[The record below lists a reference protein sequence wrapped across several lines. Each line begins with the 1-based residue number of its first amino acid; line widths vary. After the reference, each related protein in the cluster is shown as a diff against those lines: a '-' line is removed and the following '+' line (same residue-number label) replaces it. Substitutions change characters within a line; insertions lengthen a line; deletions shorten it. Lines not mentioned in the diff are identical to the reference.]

1 MYAAVIASSKVHT
14 ADYTIKKII
23 INDKMVCI
31 KNLLI
36 SIDILLYKY
45 YMIFFTNNKKGHKM
59 ASKERFTPVFF
70 EVIKDYSFSLF
81 KRDLFAGITVGIVA
95 IPLALAFAIASGATP
110 SQGIFTAVIAGF
122 FISFLGGSRYQI
134 GGPTGAFVII
144 IYGII
149 AQHGYNGLIIATIMA
164 GIILIFLGIAKVGS
178 FIKFIPYP
186 VTTGFTAGIGVV
198 IFSSQIKDFLGLTY
212 ESTSPEFI
220 DKWINIFSNL
230 STINISSAAIG
241 VATVLIIIVIRKMS
255 TNIPS
260 HVVAIVISTA
270 VCYFLGLNTET
281 IGNRFGEIKAVFPS
295 FQVPEITLDKIRL
308 LFPSAIT
315 IALLAGIESLLSA
328 VVADGMTGSH
338 HKSNT
343 ELIGQGAANIL
354 SGFFGG
360 IPATGAI
367 ARTATN
373 VRAGGATPVSGMIH
387 AVFLCLFILFF
398 SFLIEII
405 PMAALAGVLLVVSVD
420 MMGIKNMANLL
431 SSPKSDV
438 VVLLT
443 TFILTIIIDLTAA
456 VQVGVVL
463 AALLFM
469 KRMSDVTSMGKIN
482 FDASEKTDK
491 DELDP
496 DATSNKDI
504 PEGVE
509 VYEING
515 PFFFGV
521 ADMLINTLEH
531 IGKTPKVFIL
541 RMRNVPA
548 IDATGE
554 HALENFYSTCK
565 KIGTQLVLSG
575 VNPVPYATLKKMH
588 FIDMIGQENVL
599 DHIDKA
605 LIRTR
610 EILREIEEKENKE
623 QQQ

>member
-1 MYAAVIASSKVHT
+1 
-14 ADYTIKKII
+14 
-23 INDKMVCI
+23 
-31 KNLLI
+31 
-36 SIDILLYKY
+36 
-45 YMIFFTNNKKGHKM
+45 M
-59 ASKERFTPVFF
+59 ASKERFIPVFF
-70 EVIKDYSFSLF
+70 EVIKNYSSASF
-81 KRDLFAGITVGIVA
+81 KKDLFAGITVGIVA

-149 AQHGYNGLIIATIMA
+149 AQHGYDGLLIATIMA
-164 GIILIFLGIAKVGS
+164 GIILIFLGIARVGS

-212 ESTSPEFI
+212 KEASPEFI
-220 DKWINIFSNL
+220 DKWISIFSNL

-241 VATVLIIIVIRKMS
+241 ICTVAIILVIRKMS

-270 VCYFLGLNTET
+270 LCFFLGLNAET
-281 IGNRFGEIKAVFPS
+281 IGDRFGTINAVFPS
-295 FQVPEITLDKIRL
+295 FTVPEVTIEKIRA
-308 LFPSAIT
+308 LFPAAIT

-343 ELIGQGAANIL
+343 ELVGQGVANIL
-354 SGFFGG
+354 SGFFGC

-373 VRAGGATPVSGMIH
+373 VRAGGVTPLSGMIH

-482 FDASEKTDK
+482 FDASEKTAHDIA
-491 DELDP
+491 DP

-554 HALENFYSTCK
+554 HALENFYNTCRK
-565 KIGTQLVLSG
+565 AGTQLVLSG
-575 VNPVPYATLKKMH
+575 VNPVPYETLKKMH
-588 FIDMIGQENVL
+588 FIEMIGEENVTN
-599 DHIDKA
+599 HIDKA

-610 EILREIEEKENKE
+610 EILKELESKENN
-623 QQQ
+623 Q

>member
-1 MYAAVIASSKVHT
+1 
-14 ADYTIKKII
+14 
-23 INDKMVCI
+23 
-31 KNLLI
+31 
-36 SIDILLYKY
+36 
-45 YMIFFTNNKKGHKM
+45 M

-70 EVIKDYSFSLF
+70 EVMKNYSLALF
-81 KRDLFAGITVGIVA
+81 KKDLFAGITVGIVA
-95 IPLALAFAIASGATP
+95 VPLALAFAIASGATP

-149 AQHGYNGLIIATIMA
+149 AQHGYDGLLIATIMA
-164 GIILIFLGIAKVGS
+164 GIILIFLGIARVGS

-212 ESTSPEFI
+212 KETSPEFI
-220 DKWINIFSNL
+220 DKWISIFSNL

-241 VATVLIIIVIRKMS
+241 IGTVIIILIIRKMS

-270 VCYFLGLNTET
+270 VCFFLGLNAET
-281 IGNRFGEIKAVFPS
+281 IGDRFGTINAVFPS
-295 FQVPEITLDKIRL
+295 FTVPEVTIDKIRA
-308 LFPSAIT
+308 LFPAAIT

-343 ELIGQGAANIL
+343 ELVGQGVANIL
-354 SGFFGG
+354 SGFFGC

-373 VRAGGATPVSGMIH
+373 VRAGSVTPLSGMIH

-443 TFILTIIIDLTAA
+443 TFILTIVIDLTAA

-482 FDASEKTDK
+482 FDASEKTAQDIA
-491 DELDP
+491 DP

-554 HALENFYSTCK
+554 HALENFYNTCK
-565 KIGTQLVLSG
+565 KAGTQLVLSG

-588 FIDMIGQENVL
+588 FIEMIGEENVTN
-599 DHIDKA
+599 HIDKA

-610 EILREIEEKENKE
+610 EILKEIEENN
-623 QQQ
+623 Q

>member
-1 MYAAVIASSKVHT
+1 
-14 ADYTIKKII
+14 
-23 INDKMVCI
+23 
-31 KNLLI
+31 
-36 SIDILLYKY
+36 
-45 YMIFFTNNKKGHKM
+45 M

-70 EVIKDYSFSLF
+70 EVMKNYSLALF
-81 KRDLFAGITVGIVA
+81 KKDLFAGITVGIVA
-95 IPLALAFAIASGATP
+95 VPLALAFAIASGATP

-149 AQHGYNGLIIATIMA
+149 AQHGYDGLLIATIMA
-164 GIILIFLGIAKVGS
+164 GIILIFLGIARVGS

-212 ESTSPEFI
+212 KETSPEFI
-220 DKWINIFSNL
+220 DKWISIFSNL

-241 VATVLIIIVIRKMS
+241 IGTVIIILIIRKMS

-270 VCYFLGLNTET
+270 VCFFLGLNAET
-281 IGNRFGEIKAVFPS
+281 IGDRFGTINAVFPS
-295 FQVPEITLDKIRL
+295 FTVPEVTIDKIRA
-308 LFPSAIT
+308 LFPAAIT

-343 ELIGQGAANIL
+343 ELVGQGVANIL
-354 SGFFGG
+354 SGFFGC

-373 VRAGGATPVSGMIH
+373 VRAGGVTPLSGMIH

-443 TFILTIIIDLTAA
+443 TFILTIVIDLTAA

-482 FDASEKTDK
+482 FDASEKTAQDIA
-491 DELDP
+491 DP

-554 HALENFYSTCK
+554 HALENFYNTCRK
-565 KIGTQLVLSG
+565 AGTQLVLSG

-588 FIDMIGQENVL
+588 FIEMIGEENVTN
-599 DHIDKA
+599 HIDKA

-610 EILREIEEKENKE
+610 EILKEIEENN
-623 QQQ
+623 Q

>member
-1 MYAAVIASSKVHT
+1 
-14 ADYTIKKII
+14 
-23 INDKMVCI
+23 
-31 KNLLI
+31 
-36 SIDILLYKY
+36 
-45 YMIFFTNNKKGHKM
+45 M
-59 ASKERFTPVFF
+59 ASKERFIPVFF
-70 EVIKDYSFSLF
+70 EVIKNYSSASF
-81 KRDLFAGITVGIVA
+81 KKDLFAGITVGIVA

-149 AQHGYNGLIIATIMA
+149 AQHGYDGLLIATIMA
-164 GIILIFLGIAKVGS
+164 GIILIFLGIARVGS

-212 ESTSPEFI
+212 KEASPEFI
-220 DKWINIFSNL
+220 DKWISIFSNL

-241 VATVLIIIVIRKMS
+241 ICTVAIILVIRKMS

-270 VCYFLGLNTET
+270 LCFFLGLNAET
-281 IGNRFGEIKAVFPS
+281 IGDRFGTINAVFPS
-295 FQVPEITLDKIRL
+295 FTVPEVTIEKIRA
-308 LFPSAIT
+308 LFPAAIT

-343 ELIGQGAANIL
+343 ELVGQGVANIL
-354 SGFFGG
+354 SGFFGC

-373 VRAGGATPVSGMIH
+373 VRAGGVTPLSGMIH

-482 FDASEKTDK
+482 FDASEKTAHDIA
-491 DELDP
+491 DP

-554 HALENFYSTCK
+554 HALENFYNTCK
-565 KIGTQLVLSG
+565 KAGTQLVLSG

-588 FIDMIGQENVL
+588 FIEMIGEENVTN
-599 DHIDKA
+599 HIDKA

-610 EILREIEEKENKE
+610 EILKELETKENN
-623 QQQ
+623 Q

>member
-1 MYAAVIASSKVHT
+1 
-14 ADYTIKKII
+14 
-23 INDKMVCI
+23 
-31 KNLLI
+31 
-36 SIDILLYKY
+36 
-45 YMIFFTNNKKGHKM
+45 M
-59 ASKERFTPVFF
+59 ASKERFIPVFF
-70 EVIKDYSFSLF
+70 EVIKNYSSASF
-81 KRDLFAGITVGIVA
+81 KKDLFAGITVGIVA

-149 AQHGYNGLIIATIMA
+149 AQHGYDGLLIATIMA
-164 GIILIFLGIAKVGS
+164 GIILIFLGIARVGS

-212 ESTSPEFI
+212 KEASPEFI
-220 DKWINIFSNL
+220 DKWISIFSNL

-241 VATVLIIIVIRKMS
+241 ICTVAIILVIRKMS

-270 VCYFLGLNTET
+270 LCFFLGLNAET
-281 IGNRFGEIKAVFPS
+281 IGDRFGTINAVFPS
-295 FQVPEITLDKIRL
+295 FTVPEVTIEKIRA
-308 LFPSAIT
+308 LFPAAIT

-343 ELIGQGAANIL
+343 ELVGQGVANIL
-354 SGFFGG
+354 SGFFGC

-373 VRAGGATPVSGMIH
+373 VRAGGVTPLSGMIH

-482 FDASEKTDK
+482 FDASEKTAHDIA
-491 DELDP
+491 DP

-554 HALENFYSTCK
+554 HALENFYNTCK
-565 KIGTQLVLSG
+565 KAGTQLVLSG
-575 VNPVPYATLKKMH
+575 VNPVPYETLKKMH
-588 FIDMIGQENVL
+588 FIEMIGEENVTN
-599 DHIDKA
+599 HIDKA

-610 EILREIEEKENKE
+610 EILKEIEIKENN
-623 QQQ
+623 Q

>member
-1 MYAAVIASSKVHT
+1 
-14 ADYTIKKII
+14 
-23 INDKMVCI
+23 
-31 KNLLI
+31 
-36 SIDILLYKY
+36 
-45 YMIFFTNNKKGHKM
+45 M
-59 ASKERFTPVFF
+59 ASKERFIPVFF
-70 EVIKDYSFSLF
+70 EVIKNYSSASF
-81 KRDLFAGITVGIVA
+81 KKDLFAGITVGIVA

-149 AQHGYNGLIIATIMA
+149 AQHGYDGLLIATIMA
-164 GIILIFLGIAKVGS
+164 GIILIFLGIARVGS

-212 ESTSPEFI
+212 KEASPEFI
-220 DKWINIFSNL
+220 DKWISIFANL

-241 VATVLIIIVIRKMS
+241 ICTVAIILVIRKMS

-270 VCYFLGLNTET
+270 LCFFLGLNAET
-281 IGNRFGEIKAVFPS
+281 IGDRFGTINAVFPS
-295 FQVPEITLDKIRL
+295 FTVPEVTIEKIRA
-308 LFPSAIT
+308 LFPAAIT

-343 ELIGQGAANIL
+343 ELVGQGVANIL
-354 SGFFGG
+354 SGFFGC

-373 VRAGGATPVSGMIH
+373 VRAGGVTPLSGMIH

-482 FDASEKTDK
+482 FDASEKTAHDIA
-491 DELDP
+491 DP

-554 HALENFYSTCK
+554 HALENFYNTCK
-565 KIGTQLVLSG
+565 KAGTQLVLSG
-575 VNPVPYATLKKMH
+575 VNPVPYETLKKMH
-588 FIDMIGQENVL
+588 FIEMIGEENVTN
-599 DHIDKA
+599 HIDKA

-610 EILREIEEKENKE
+610 EILKELEIKENN
-623 QQQ
+623 Q

>member
-1 MYAAVIASSKVHT
+1 
-14 ADYTIKKII
+14 
-23 INDKMVCI
+23 
-31 KNLLI
+31 
-36 SIDILLYKY
+36 
-45 YMIFFTNNKKGHKM
+45 M
-59 ASKERFTPVFF
+59 ASKERFIPVFF
-70 EVIKDYSFSLF
+70 EVIKNYSSASF
-81 KRDLFAGITVGIVA
+81 KKDLFAGITVGIVA

-149 AQHGYNGLIIATIMA
+149 AQHGYDGLLIATIMA
-164 GIILIFLGIAKVGS
+164 GIILIFLGIARVGS

-212 ESTSPEFI
+212 KEASPEFI
-220 DKWINIFSNL
+220 DKWISIFSNL

-241 VATVLIIIVIRKMS
+241 ICTVAIILVIRKMS

-270 VCYFLGLNTET
+270 LCFFLGLNAET
-281 IGNRFGEIKAVFPS
+281 IGDRFGTINAVFPS
-295 FQVPEITLDKIRL
+295 FTVPEVTIEKIRA
-308 LFPSAIT
+308 LFPAAIT

-343 ELIGQGAANIL
+343 ELVGQGVANIL
-354 SGFFGG
+354 SGFFGC

-373 VRAGGATPVSGMIH
+373 VRAGGVTPLSGMIH

-482 FDASEKTDK
+482 FDASEKTAHDIA
-491 DELDP
+491 DP

-554 HALENFYSTCK
+554 HALENFYNTCK
-565 KIGTQLVLSG
+565 KAGTQLVLSG
-575 VNPVPYATLKKMH
+575 VNPVPYETLKKMH
-588 FIDMIGQENVL
+588 FIEMIGEENVTN
-599 DHIDKA
+599 HIDKA

-610 EILREIEEKENKE
+610 EILKELESKENN
-623 QQQ
+623 Q

>member
-1 MYAAVIASSKVHT
+1 
-14 ADYTIKKII
+14 
-23 INDKMVCI
+23 
-31 KNLLI
+31 
-36 SIDILLYKY
+36 
-45 YMIFFTNNKKGHKM
+45 M

-70 EVIKDYSFSLF
+70 EVMKNYSLALF
-81 KRDLFAGITVGIVA
+81 RKDLFAGITVGIVA
-95 IPLALAFAIASGATP
+95 VPLALAFAIASGATP

-149 AQHGYNGLIIATIMA
+149 AQHGYDGLLIATIMA
-164 GIILIFLGIAKVGS
+164 GIILIFLGIARVGS

-212 ESTSPEFI
+212 KETSPEFI
-220 DKWINIFSNL
+220 DKWISIFSNL

-241 VATVLIIIVIRKMS
+241 IGTVIIILIIRKMS

-270 VCYFLGLNTET
+270 VCFFLGLNAET
-281 IGNRFGEIKAVFPS
+281 IGDRFGTINAVFPS
-295 FQVPEITLDKIRL
+295 FTVPEVTIDKIRA
-308 LFPSAIT
+308 LFPAAIT

-343 ELIGQGAANIL
+343 ELVGQGVANIL
-354 SGFFGG
+354 SGFFGC

-373 VRAGGATPVSGMIH
+373 VRAGGVTPLSGMIH

-443 TFILTIIIDLTAA
+443 TFILTIVIDLTAA

-482 FDASEKTDK
+482 FDASEKTAQDIA
-491 DELDP
+491 DP

-554 HALENFYSTCK
+554 HALENFYNTCK
-565 KIGTQLVLSG
+565 KAGTQLVLSG

-588 FIDMIGQENVL
+588 FIEMIGEENVTN
-599 DHIDKA
+599 HIDKA

-610 EILREIEEKENKE
+610 EILKEIEENN
-623 QQQ
+623 Q

>member
-1 MYAAVIASSKVHT
+1 
-14 ADYTIKKII
+14 
-23 INDKMVCI
+23 
-31 KNLLI
+31 
-36 SIDILLYKY
+36 
-45 YMIFFTNNKKGHKM
+45 M
-59 ASKERFTPVFF
+59 ASKERFIPVFF
-70 EVIKDYSFSLF
+70 EVIKNYSSASF
-81 KRDLFAGITVGIVA
+81 KKDLFAGITVGIVA

-149 AQHGYNGLIIATIMA
+149 AQHGYDGLLIATIMA
-164 GIILIFLGIAKVGS
+164 GIILIFLGIARVGS

-212 ESTSPEFI
+212 KETSPEFI
-220 DKWINIFSNL
+220 DKWISIFSNL

-241 VATVLIIIVIRKMS
+241 ICTVAIILVIRKMS

-260 HVVAIVISTA
+260 HVAAIVISTA
-270 VCYFLGLNTET
+270 LCFFLGLNAET
-281 IGNRFGEIKAVFPS
+281 IGDRFGTINAVFPS
-295 FQVPEITLDKIRL
+295 FTVPEVTIEKIRA
-308 LFPSAIT
+308 LFPAAIT

-343 ELIGQGAANIL
+343 ELVGQGVANIL
-354 SGFFGG
+354 SGFFGC

-373 VRAGGATPVSGMIH
+373 VRAGGVTPLSGMIH

-482 FDASEKTDK
+482 FDASEKTAHDIA
-491 DELDP
+491 DP

-554 HALENFYSTCK
+554 HALENFYNTCK
-565 KIGTQLVLSG
+565 KAGTQLVLSG
-575 VNPVPYATLKKMH
+575 VNPVPYETLKKMH
-588 FIDMIGQENVL
+588 FIEMIGEENVTN
-599 DHIDKA
+599 HIDKA

-610 EILREIEEKENKE
+610 EILKEIEEKENN
-623 QQQ
+623 Q

>member
-1 MYAAVIASSKVHT
+1 MT
-14 ADYTIKKII
+14 
-23 INDKMVCI
+23 
-31 KNLLI
+31 
-36 SIDILLYKY
+36 
-45 YMIFFTNNKKGHKM
+45 
-59 ASKERFTPVFF
+59 SKERFTPVFF
-70 EVIKDYSFSLF
+70 EVMKNYSLVLF
-81 KRDLFAGITVGIVA
+81 KKDLFAGITVGIVA
-95 IPLALAFAIASGATP
+95 VPLALAFAIASGATP

-144 IYGII
+144 IYSII
-149 AQHGYNGLIIATIMA
+149 AQHGYDGLLIATIMA
-164 GIILIFLGIAKVGS
+164 GIILIFLGIARVGS

-212 ESTSPEFI
+212 KETTPEFI
-220 DKWINIFSNL
+220 DKWISIFSNL

-241 VATVLIIIVIRKMS
+241 ISTVVIILIIRKMS

-270 VCYFLGLNTET
+270 VCFLLGLNAET
-281 IGNRFGEIKAVFPS
+281 IGDRFGTINAVFPA
-295 FQVPEITLDKIRL
+295 FTVPEVTIEKIRA
-308 LFPSAIT
+308 LFPAAIT

-343 ELIGQGAANIL
+343 ELVGQGVANIL
-354 SGFFGG
+354 SGFFGC

-373 VRAGGATPVSGMIH
+373 VRAGGITPLAGIIH

-420 MMGIKNMANLL
+420 MMGIKNMANLF

-438 VVLLT
+438 IVLLT
-443 TFILTIIIDLTAA
+443 TFILTIVIDLTAA

-469 KRMSDVTSMGKIN
+469 KRMSDVTSMSKMN
-482 FDASEKTDK
+482 FDASEETAQDIA
-491 DELDP
+491 DP

-554 HALENFYSTCK
+554 HALENFYNTCK
-565 KIGTQLVLSG
+565 KAGTQLVLSG
-575 VNPVPYATLKKMH
+575 VNPVPYETLKKMH
-588 FIDMIGQENVL
+588 FIEMIGEKNVTN
-599 DHIDKA
+599 HIDKA

-610 EILREIEEKENKE
+610 EILKELEEKENN
-623 QQQ
+623 Q

>member
-1 MYAAVIASSKVHT
+1 
-14 ADYTIKKII
+14 
-23 INDKMVCI
+23 
-31 KNLLI
+31 
-36 SIDILLYKY
+36 
-45 YMIFFTNNKKGHKM
+45 M

-70 EVIKDYSFSLF
+70 EVMKNYSLALF
-81 KRDLFAGITVGIVA
+81 KKDLFAGITVGIVA
-95 IPLALAFAIASGATP
+95 VPLALAFAIASGATP

-149 AQHGYNGLIIATIMA
+149 AQHGYDGLLIATIMA
-164 GIILIFLGIAKVGS
+164 GIILIFLGIARVGS

-212 ESTSPEFI
+212 KETSPEFI
-220 DKWINIFSNL
+220 DKWISIFSNL

-241 VATVLIIIVIRKMS
+241 IGTVIIILIIRKMS

-270 VCYFLGLNTET
+270 VCFFLGLNAET
-281 IGNRFGEIKAVFPS
+281 IGDRFGTINAVFPS
-295 FQVPEITLDKIRL
+295 FTVPEVTIDKIRA
-308 LFPSAIT
+308 LFPAAIT

-343 ELIGQGAANIL
+343 ELVGQGVANIL
-354 SGFFGG
+354 SGFFGC

-373 VRAGGATPVSGMIH
+373 VRAGGVTPLSGIIH

-443 TFILTIIIDLTAA
+443 TFILTIVIDLTAA

-482 FDASEKTDK
+482 FDASEKTAQDIA
-491 DELDP
+491 DP

-554 HALENFYSTCK
+554 HALENFYNTCK
-565 KIGTQLVLSG
+565 KAGTQLVLSG

-588 FIDMIGQENVL
+588 FIEMIGEENVTN
-599 DHIDKA
+599 HIDKA
-605 LIRTR
+605 LERTR
-610 EILREIEEKENKE
+610 EILENKK
-623 QQQ
+623 

>member
-1 MYAAVIASSKVHT
+1 
-14 ADYTIKKII
+14 
-23 INDKMVCI
+23 
-31 KNLLI
+31 
-36 SIDILLYKY
+36 
-45 YMIFFTNNKKGHKM
+45 M
-59 ASKERFTPVFF
+59 ASKERFIPVFF
-70 EVIKDYSFSLF
+70 EVIKNYSSASF
-81 KRDLFAGITVGIVA
+81 KKDLFAGITVGIVA

-149 AQHGYNGLIIATIMA
+149 AQHGYDGLLIATIMA
-164 GIILIFLGIAKVGS
+164 GIILIFLGIARVGS

-212 ESTSPEFI
+212 KETSPEFI
-220 DKWINIFSNL
+220 DKWISIFSNL

-241 VATVLIIIVIRKMS
+241 ICTVAIILVIRKMS

-270 VCYFLGLNTET
+270 LCFFLGLNAET
-281 IGNRFGEIKAVFPS
+281 IGDRFGTINAVFPT
-295 FQVPEITLDKIRL
+295 FTVPEVTIEKIRA
-308 LFPSAIT
+308 LFPAAIT

-343 ELIGQGAANIL
+343 ELVGQGVANIL
-354 SGFFGG
+354 SGFFGC

-373 VRAGGATPVSGMIH
+373 VRAGGVTPLSGMIH

-482 FDASEKTDK
+482 FDASEKTAHDIA
-491 DELDP
+491 DP

-554 HALENFYSTCK
+554 HALENFYNTCK
-565 KIGTQLVLSG
+565 KAGTQLVLSG
-575 VNPVPYATLKKMH
+575 VNPVPYETLKKMH
-588 FIDMIGQENVL
+588 FIEMIGEENVTN
-599 DHIDKA
+599 HIDKA

-610 EILREIEEKENKE
+610 EILKKLESKENN
-623 QQQ
+623 Q

>member
-1 MYAAVIASSKVHT
+1 
-14 ADYTIKKII
+14 
-23 INDKMVCI
+23 
-31 KNLLI
+31 
-36 SIDILLYKY
+36 
-45 YMIFFTNNKKGHKM
+45 M
-59 ASKERFTPVFF
+59 ASKERFVPVFF
-70 EVIKDYSFSLF
+70 EVIRNYSLALF
-81 KRDLFAGITVGIVA
+81 KKDLFAGITVGIVA
-95 IPLALAFAIASGATP
+95 VPLALAFAIASGATP

-149 AQHGYNGLIIATIMA
+149 AQHGYDGLIIATIMA
-164 GIILIFLGIAKVGS
+164 GIILICLGIARVGS

-212 ESTSPEFI
+212 KETSPEFI
-220 DKWINIFSNL
+220 DKWISIFSNL

-241 VATVLIIIVIRKMS
+241 AGTVITILIIRKMS

-270 VCYFLGLNTET
+270 ACFLLGLNAET
-281 IGNRFGEIKAVFPS
+281 IGDRFGTINAVFPS
-295 FQVPEITLDKIRL
+295 FTVPEVTIEKIRA
-308 LFPSAIT
+308 LFPAAIT

-354 SGFFGG
+354 SGFFGC

-373 VRAGGATPVSGMIH
+373 VRAGGVTPLSGITH

-443 TFILTIIIDLTAA
+443 TFILTIVIDLTAA

-482 FDASEKTDK
+482 FDVSEKTAK
-491 DELDP
+491 NIADP
-496 DATSNKDI
+496 DATSNKEI

-554 HALENFYSTCK
+554 HALENFYNTCK
-565 KIGTQLVLSG
+565 KAGTQLVLSG
-575 VNPVPYATLKKMH
+575 VNPAPYATLKKMH
-588 FIDMIGQENVL
+588 FIEMIGEENITN
-599 DHIDKA
+599 HIDKA

-610 EILREIEEKENKE
+610 EILKELE
-623 QQQ
+623 

>member
-1 MYAAVIASSKVHT
+1 
-14 ADYTIKKII
+14 
-23 INDKMVCI
+23 
-31 KNLLI
+31 
-36 SIDILLYKY
+36 
-45 YMIFFTNNKKGHKM
+45 M

-70 EVIKDYSFSLF
+70 EVMKNYSLALF
-81 KRDLFAGITVGIVA
+81 KKDLFAGITVGIVA
-95 IPLALAFAIASGATP
+95 VPLALAFAIASGATP

-149 AQHGYNGLIIATIMA
+149 AQHGYDGLLIATIMA
-164 GIILIFLGIAKVGS
+164 GIILIFLGIARVGS

-212 ESTSPEFI
+212 KETSPEFI
-220 DKWINIFSNL
+220 DKWISIFSNL

-241 VATVLIIIVIRKMS
+241 IGTVIIILIIRKMS

-270 VCYFLGLNTET
+270 VCFFLGLNAET
-281 IGNRFGEIKAVFPS
+281 IGDRFGTINAVFPS
-295 FQVPEITLDKIRL
+295 FTVPEVTIDKIRA
-308 LFPSAIT
+308 LFPAAIT

-343 ELIGQGAANIL
+343 ELVGQGVANIL
-354 SGFFGG
+354 SGFFGC

-373 VRAGGATPVSGMIH
+373 VRAGGVTPLSGMIH

-443 TFILTIIIDLTAA
+443 TFILTIVIDLTAA

-482 FDASEKTDK
+482 FDASEKTAQDIA
-491 DELDP
+491 DP

-554 HALENFYSTCK
+554 HALENFYNTCK
-565 KIGTQLVLSG
+565 KAGTQLVLSG

-588 FIDMIGQENVL
+588 FIEMIGEENVTN
-599 DHIDKA
+599 HIDKA

-610 EILREIEEKENKE
+610 EILKEIEESN
-623 QQQ
+623 Q

>member
-1 MYAAVIASSKVHT
+1 
-14 ADYTIKKII
+14 
-23 INDKMVCI
+23 
-31 KNLLI
+31 
-36 SIDILLYKY
+36 
-45 YMIFFTNNKKGHKM
+45 M
-59 ASKERFTPVFF
+59 ASKERFIPVFF
-70 EVIKDYSFSLF
+70 EVIKNYSSASF
-81 KRDLFAGITVGIVA
+81 KKDLFAGITVGIVA

-149 AQHGYNGLIIATIMA
+149 AQHGYDGLLIATIMA
-164 GIILIFLGIAKVGS
+164 GIILIFLGIARVGS

-212 ESTSPEFI
+212 KETSPEFI
-220 DKWINIFSNL
+220 DKWISIFSNL

-241 VATVLIIIVIRKMS
+241 ICTVAIILVIRKMS

-270 VCYFLGLNTET
+270 LCFFLGLNAET
-281 IGNRFGEIKAVFPS
+281 IGDRFGTINAVFPS
-295 FQVPEITLDKIRL
+295 FTVPEVTIEKIRA
-308 LFPSAIT
+308 LFPAAIT

-343 ELIGQGAANIL
+343 ELVGQGVANIL
-354 SGFFGG
+354 SGFFGC

-373 VRAGGATPVSGMIH
+373 VRAGGVTPLSGMIH

-482 FDASEKTDK
+482 FDASEKTAHDIA
-491 DELDP
+491 DP

-554 HALENFYSTCK
+554 HALENFYNTCRK
-565 KIGTQLVLSG
+565 AGTQLVLSG
-575 VNPVPYATLKKMH
+575 VNPVPYETLKKMH
-588 FIDMIGQENVL
+588 FIEMIGEENVTN
-599 DHIDKA
+599 HIDKA

-610 EILREIEEKENKE
+610 EILKELEIKENN
-623 QQQ
+623 Q

>member
-1 MYAAVIASSKVHT
+1 
-14 ADYTIKKII
+14 
-23 INDKMVCI
+23 
-31 KNLLI
+31 
-36 SIDILLYKY
+36 
-45 YMIFFTNNKKGHKM
+45 M
-59 ASKERFTPVFF
+59 ASKERFIPVFF
-70 EVIKDYSFSLF
+70 EVIKNYSSASF
-81 KRDLFAGITVGIVA
+81 KKDLFAGITVGIVA

-149 AQHGYNGLIIATIMA
+149 AQHGYDGLLIATIMA
-164 GIILIFLGIAKVGS
+164 GIILIFLGIARVGS

-212 ESTSPEFI
+212 KETSPEFI
-220 DKWINIFSNL
+220 DKWISIFSNL

-241 VATVLIIIVIRKMS
+241 ICTVAIILVIRKMS

-270 VCYFLGLNTET
+270 LCFFLGLNAET
-281 IGNRFGEIKAVFPS
+281 IGDRFGTINAVFPS
-295 FQVPEITLDKIRL
+295 FTVPEVTIEKIRA
-308 LFPSAIT
+308 LFPAAIT

-343 ELIGQGAANIL
+343 ELVGQGVANIL
-354 SGFFGG
+354 SGFFGC

-373 VRAGGATPVSGMIH
+373 VRAGGVTPLSGMIH

-482 FDASEKTDK
+482 FDASEKTAHDIA
-491 DELDP
+491 DP

-554 HALENFYSTCK
+554 HALENFYNTCK
-565 KIGTQLVLSG
+565 KAGTQLVLSG
-575 VNPVPYATLKKMH
+575 VNPVPYETLKKMH
-588 FIDMIGQENVL
+588 FIEMIGEKNVTN
-599 DHIDKA
+599 HIDKA

-610 EILREIEEKENKE
+610 EILKEIEEKENN
-623 QQQ
+623 Q

>member
-1 MYAAVIASSKVHT
+1 
-14 ADYTIKKII
+14 
-23 INDKMVCI
+23 
-31 KNLLI
+31 
-36 SIDILLYKY
+36 
-45 YMIFFTNNKKGHKM
+45 M

-70 EVIKDYSFSLF
+70 EVMKNYSLALF
-81 KRDLFAGITVGIVA
+81 KKDLFAGITVGIVA
-95 IPLALAFAIASGATP
+95 VPLALAFAIASGATP

-149 AQHGYNGLIIATIMA
+149 DQHGYDGLLIATIMA
-164 GIILIFLGIAKVGS
+164 GIILIFLGIARVGS

-212 ESTSPEFI
+212 KETSPEFI
-220 DKWINIFSNL
+220 DKWISIFSNL

-241 VATVLIIIVIRKMS
+241 IGTVIIILIIRKMS

-270 VCYFLGLNTET
+270 VCFFLGLNAET
-281 IGNRFGEIKAVFPS
+281 IGDRFGTINAVFPS
-295 FQVPEITLDKIRL
+295 FTVPEVTIDKIRA
-308 LFPSAIT
+308 LFPAAIT

-343 ELIGQGAANIL
+343 ELVGQGVANIL
-354 SGFFGG
+354 SGFFGC

-373 VRAGGATPVSGMIH
+373 VRAGGITPLSGMIH

-443 TFILTIIIDLTAA
+443 TFILTIVIDLTAA

-482 FDASEKTDK
+482 FDASEKTAQDIA
-491 DELDP
+491 DP

-554 HALENFYSTCK
+554 HALENFYNTCK
-565 KIGTQLVLSG
+565 KAGTQLVLSG

-588 FIDMIGQENVL
+588 FIEMIGEENVTN
-599 DHIDKA
+599 HIDKA

-610 EILREIEEKENKE
+610 EILKEIEENN
-623 QQQ
+623 Q

>member
-1 MYAAVIASSKVHT
+1 MALNENLKPVIFEA
-14 ADYTIKKII
+14 
-23 INDKMVCI
+23 
-31 KNLLI
+31 L
-36 SIDILLYKY
+36 
-45 YMIFFTNNKKGHKM
+45 KG
-59 ASKERFTPVFF
+59 
-70 EVIKDYSFSLF
+70 YSLKLF
-81 KRDLFAGITVGIVA
+81 KKDLFAGITVGIVA

-122 FISFLGGSRYQI
+122 LISFLGGSRYQI

-144 IYGII
+144 VYGII
-149 AQHGYNGLIIATIMA
+149 AEYGYDGLLIATIMA
-164 GIILIFLGIAKVGS
+164 GIILIFLGLIKAGS

-198 IFSSQIKDFLGLTY
+198 IFSSQVKDFLGLTY
-212 ESTSPEFI
+212 KESSVEFI
-220 DKWINIFSNL
+220 DKWISIFSN
-230 STINISSAAIG
+230 ISAVNYQAAVIG
-241 VATVLIIIVIRKMS
+241 VLTIAIILVLRKIS

-260 HVVAIVISTA
+260 HVAAIITA
-270 VCYFLGLNTET
+270 TAAAYFLNMNVET
-281 IGNRFGEIKAVFPS
+281 IGGRFGHIEAVFPAFS
-295 FQVPEITLDKIRL
+295 MPEITMEKIRL
-308 LFPSAIT
+308 LFPAAVT

-343 ELIGQGAANIL
+343 ELIGQGVANIF
-354 SGFFGG
+354 SGFFGC

-373 VRAGGATPVSGMIH
+373 VRAGGVSPVSGMIH

-420 MMGIKNMANLL
+420 MMGLKNMKSLFSA
-431 SSPKSDV
+431 PKSDIL
-438 VVLLT
+438 VLLA
-443 TFILTIIIDLTAA
+443 TFILTIIVDLTAA

-482 FDASEKTDK
+482 FDASEETMDNKY
-491 DELDP
+491 DP
-496 DATSNKDI
+496 DATSNKVI

-565 KIGTQLVLSG
+565 KLGIALVLSG
-575 VNPVPYATLKKMH
+575 VNKLPYETLKKMH
-588 FIDMIGQENVL
+588 FIDMIGRENVL

-605 LIRTR
+605 LIRTN
-610 EILREIEEKENKE
+610 EILEEINKKDEK
-623 QQQ
+623 

>member
-1 MYAAVIASSKVHT
+1 
-14 ADYTIKKII
+14 
-23 INDKMVCI
+23 
-31 KNLLI
+31 
-36 SIDILLYKY
+36 
-45 YMIFFTNNKKGHKM
+45 M
-59 ASKERFTPVFF
+59 ASKERFIPVFF
-70 EVIKDYSFSLF
+70 EVIKNYSSASF
-81 KRDLFAGITVGIVA
+81 KKDLFAGITVGIVA

-149 AQHGYNGLIIATIMA
+149 AQHGYDGLLIATIMA
-164 GIILIFLGIAKVGS
+164 GIILIFLGIARVGS

-212 ESTSPEFI
+212 KETSPEFI
-220 DKWINIFSNL
+220 DKWISIFSNL

-241 VATVLIIIVIRKMS
+241 ICTVAIILVIRKMS

-270 VCYFLGLNTET
+270 LCFFLGLNAET
-281 IGNRFGEIKAVFPS
+281 IGDRFGTINAVFPS
-295 FQVPEITLDKIRL
+295 FTVPEVTIEKIRA
-308 LFPSAIT
+308 LFPTAIT

-343 ELIGQGAANIL
+343 ELVGQGVANIL
-354 SGFFGG
+354 SGFFGC

-373 VRAGGATPVSGMIH
+373 VRAGGVTPLSGMIH

-482 FDASEKTDK
+482 FDASEKTAHDIA
-491 DELDP
+491 DP

-554 HALENFYSTCK
+554 HALENFYNTCK
-565 KIGTQLVLSG
+565 KAGTQLVLSG
-575 VNPVPYATLKKMH
+575 VNPVPYETLKKMH
-588 FIDMIGQENVL
+588 FIEMIGEENVTN
-599 DHIDKA
+599 HIDKA

-610 EILREIEEKENKE
+610 EILKELESKENN
-623 QQQ
+623 Q

>member
-1 MYAAVIASSKVHT
+1 
-14 ADYTIKKII
+14 
-23 INDKMVCI
+23 
-31 KNLLI
+31 
-36 SIDILLYKY
+36 
-45 YMIFFTNNKKGHKM
+45 M

-70 EVIKDYSFSLF
+70 EVMKNYSLALF
-81 KRDLFAGITVGIVA
+81 KKDLFAGITVGIVA

-149 AQHGYNGLIIATIMA
+149 SQHGYDGLLIATIMA
-164 GIILIFLGIAKVGS
+164 GIILIFLGIARVGS

-212 ESTSPEFI
+212 KETSPEFI
-220 DKWINIFSNL
+220 DKWISIFSNL

-241 VATVLIIIVIRKMS
+241 IATVVIILVIRRMS

-270 VCYFLGLNTET
+270 VCFFLGLNAET
-281 IGNRFGEIKAVFPS
+281 IGDRFGTINAVFPS
-295 FQVPEITLDKIRL
+295 FTVPEVTIEKIRA
-308 LFPSAIT
+308 LFPAAIT

-343 ELIGQGAANIL
+343 ELVGQGVANIL
-354 SGFFGG
+354 SGFFGC

-373 VRAGGATPVSGMIH
+373 VRAGGVTPLSGMIH

-482 FDASEKTDK
+482 FDASEKTAHDIA
-491 DELDP
+491 DP

-554 HALENFYSTCK
+554 HALENFYNTCK
-565 KIGTQLVLSG
+565 KAGTQLVLSG

-588 FIDMIGQENVL
+588 FIEMIGEENVTN
-599 DHIDKA
+599 HIDKA

-610 EILREIEEKENKE
+610 EILKEIEEKENN
-623 QQQ
+623 Q

>member
-1 MYAAVIASSKVHT
+1 
-14 ADYTIKKII
+14 
-23 INDKMVCI
+23 
-31 KNLLI
+31 
-36 SIDILLYKY
+36 
-45 YMIFFTNNKKGHKM
+45 M
-59 ASKERFTPVFF
+59 ASKERFVPVFF
-70 EVIKDYSFSLF
+70 EVIRNYSLALF
-81 KRDLFAGITVGIVA
+81 KKDLFAGITVGIVA
-95 IPLALAFAIASGATP
+95 VPLALAFAIASGATP

-149 AQHGYNGLIIATIMA
+149 AQHGYDGLIIATIMA
-164 GIILIFLGIAKVGS
+164 GIILICLGIARVGS

-212 ESTSPEFI
+212 KETSPEFI
-220 DKWINIFSNL
+220 DKWISIFSNL

-241 VATVLIIIVIRKMS
+241 AGTVIIILIIRKMS

-270 VCYFLGLNTET
+270 ACFLLGLNAET
-281 IGNRFGEIKAVFPS
+281 IGDRFGTINAVFPS
-295 FQVPEITLDKIRL
+295 FTVPEVTIEKIRA
-308 LFPSAIT
+308 LFPAAIT

-354 SGFFGG
+354 SGFFGC

-373 VRAGGATPVSGMIH
+373 VRAGGVTPLSGITH

-420 MMGIKNMANLL
+420 MMGIKNMTNLL

-443 TFILTIIIDLTAA
+443 TFILTIVIDLTAA

-482 FDASEKTDK
+482 FDVSEKTAK
-491 DELDP
+491 NIADP
-496 DATSNKDI
+496 DATSNKEI

-554 HALENFYSTCK
+554 HALENFYNTCK
-565 KIGTQLVLSG
+565 KAGTQLVLSG
-575 VNPVPYATLKKMH
+575 VNPAPYATLKKMH
-588 FIDMIGQENVL
+588 FIEMIGEENITN
-599 DHIDKA
+599 HIDKA

-610 EILREIEEKENKE
+610 EILKELE
-623 QQQ
+623 

>member
-1 MYAAVIASSKVHT
+1 
-14 ADYTIKKII
+14 
-23 INDKMVCI
+23 
-31 KNLLI
+31 
-36 SIDILLYKY
+36 
-45 YMIFFTNNKKGHKM
+45 M
-59 ASKERFTPVFF
+59 ASKERFIPVFF
-70 EVIKDYSFSLF
+70 EVIKNYSSASF
-81 KRDLFAGITVGIVA
+81 KKDLFAGITVGIVA

-149 AQHGYNGLIIATIMA
+149 AQHGYDGLLIATIMA
-164 GIILIFLGIAKVGS
+164 GIILIFLGIARVGS

-212 ESTSPEFI
+212 KEASPEFI
-220 DKWINIFSNL
+220 DKWISIFSNL

-241 VATVLIIIVIRKMS
+241 ICTVAIILVIRKMS

-270 VCYFLGLNTET
+270 LCFFLGLNAET
-281 IGNRFGEIKAVFPS
+281 IGDRFGTINAVFPS
-295 FQVPEITLDKIRL
+295 FTVPEVTIEKIRA
-308 LFPSAIT
+308 LFPAAIT

-343 ELIGQGAANIL
+343 ELVGQGVANIL
-354 SGFFGG
+354 SGFFGC

-373 VRAGGATPVSGMIH
+373 VRAGGVTPLSGMIH

-438 VVLLT
+438 IVLLT

-482 FDASEKTDK
+482 FDASEKTAHDIA
-491 DELDP
+491 DP
-496 DATSNKDI
+496 DATSNKNI

-554 HALENFYSTCK
+554 HALENFYNTCK
-565 KIGTQLVLSG
+565 KAGTQLVLSG
-575 VNPVPYATLKKMH
+575 VNPVPYETLKKMH
-588 FIDMIGQENVL
+588 FIEMIGEENVTN
-599 DHIDKA
+599 HIDKA

-610 EILREIEEKENKE
+610 EILKEIEEKENN
-623 QQQ
+623 Q

>member
-1 MYAAVIASSKVHT
+1 
-14 ADYTIKKII
+14 
-23 INDKMVCI
+23 
-31 KNLLI
+31 
-36 SIDILLYKY
+36 
-45 YMIFFTNNKKGHKM
+45 M

-70 EVIKDYSFSLF
+70 EVMKNYSLALF
-81 KRDLFAGITVGIVA
+81 KKDLFAGITVGIVA
-95 IPLALAFAIASGATP
+95 VPLALAFAIASGATP

-149 AQHGYNGLIIATIMA
+149 AQHGYDGLLIATIMA
-164 GIILIFLGIAKVGS
+164 GIILIFLGIARVGS

-212 ESTSPEFI
+212 KETSPEFI
-220 DKWINIFSNL
+220 DKWISIFSNL

-241 VATVLIIIVIRKMS
+241 IGTVIIILIIRKMS

-270 VCYFLGLNTET
+270 VCFFLGFNAET
-281 IGNRFGEIKAVFPS
+281 IGDRFGTINAVFPS
-295 FQVPEITLDKIRL
+295 FTVPEVTIDKIRA
-308 LFPSAIT
+308 LFPAAIT

-343 ELIGQGAANIL
+343 ELVGQGVANIL
-354 SGFFGG
+354 SGFFGC

-373 VRAGGATPVSGMIH
+373 VRAGGVTPLSGMIH

-443 TFILTIIIDLTAA
+443 TFILTIVIDLTAA

-482 FDASEKTDK
+482 FDASEKTAQDIA
-491 DELDP
+491 DP

-554 HALENFYSTCK
+554 HALENFYNTCK
-565 KIGTQLVLSG
+565 KAGTQLVLSG

-588 FIDMIGQENVL
+588 FIEMIGEENVTN
-599 DHIDKA
+599 HIDKA

-610 EILREIEEKENKE
+610 EILKEIEENN
-623 QQQ
+623 Q

>member
-1 MYAAVIASSKVHT
+1 
-14 ADYTIKKII
+14 
-23 INDKMVCI
+23 
-31 KNLLI
+31 
-36 SIDILLYKY
+36 
-45 YMIFFTNNKKGHKM
+45 M
-59 ASKERFTPVFF
+59 ASKERFIPVFF
-70 EVIKDYSFSLF
+70 EVIKNYSSTSF
-81 KRDLFAGITVGIVA
+81 KKDLFAGITVGIVA

-149 AQHGYNGLIIATIMA
+149 AQHGYDGLLIATIMA
-164 GIILIFLGIAKVGS
+164 GIILIFLGIARVGS

-212 ESTSPEFI
+212 KETSPEFI
-220 DKWINIFSNL
+220 DKWISIFSNL

-241 VATVLIIIVIRKMS
+241 ICTVAIILVIRKMS

-270 VCYFLGLNTET
+270 LCFFLGLNAET
-281 IGNRFGEIKAVFPS
+281 IGDRFGTINAVFPS
-295 FQVPEITLDKIRL
+295 FTVPEVTIEKIRA
-308 LFPSAIT
+308 LFPAAIT

-343 ELIGQGAANIL
+343 ELVGQGVANIL
-354 SGFFGG
+354 SGFFGC

-373 VRAGGATPVSGMIH
+373 VRAGGVTPLSGMIH

-482 FDASEKTDK
+482 FDASEKTAHDIA
-491 DELDP
+491 DP

-554 HALENFYSTCK
+554 HALENFYNTCRK
-565 KIGTQLVLSG
+565 AGTQLVLSG
-575 VNPVPYATLKKMH
+575 VNPVPYETLKKMH
-588 FIDMIGQENVL
+588 FIEMIGEENVTN
-599 DHIDKA
+599 HIDKA

-610 EILREIEEKENKE
+610 EILKELESKENN
-623 QQQ
+623 Q

>member
-1 MYAAVIASSKVHT
+1 
-14 ADYTIKKII
+14 
-23 INDKMVCI
+23 
-31 KNLLI
+31 
-36 SIDILLYKY
+36 
-45 YMIFFTNNKKGHKM
+45 M
-59 ASKERFTPVFF
+59 ASKERFIPVFF
-70 EVIKDYSFSLF
+70 EVIKNYSSASF
-81 KRDLFAGITVGIVA
+81 KKDLFAGITVGIVA

-149 AQHGYNGLIIATIMA
+149 AQHGYDGLLIATIMA
-164 GIILIFLGIAKVGS
+164 GIILIFLGIARVGS

-212 ESTSPEFI
+212 KETSPEFI
-220 DKWINIFSNL
+220 DKWISIFSNL

-241 VATVLIIIVIRKMS
+241 ICTVAIILVIRKMS

-270 VCYFLGLNTET
+270 LCFFLGLNAET
-281 IGNRFGEIKAVFPS
+281 IGDRFGTINAVFPS
-295 FQVPEITLDKIRL
+295 FTVPEVTIEKIRA
-308 LFPSAIT
+308 LFPAAIT

-343 ELIGQGAANIL
+343 ELVGQGVANIL
-354 SGFFGG
+354 SGFFGC

-373 VRAGGATPVSGMIH
+373 VRAGGVTPLSCMIH

-482 FDASEKTDK
+482 FDASEKTAHDIA
-491 DELDP
+491 DP

-554 HALENFYSTCK
+554 HALENFYNTCK
-565 KIGTQLVLSG
+565 KAGTQLVLSG
-575 VNPVPYATLKKMH
+575 VNPVPYETLKKMH
-588 FIDMIGQENVL
+588 FIEMIGEENVTN
-599 DHIDKA
+599 HIDKA

-610 EILREIEEKENKE
+610 EILKELETKENN
-623 QQQ
+623 Q

>member
-1 MYAAVIASSKVHT
+1 
-14 ADYTIKKII
+14 
-23 INDKMVCI
+23 
-31 KNLLI
+31 
-36 SIDILLYKY
+36 
-45 YMIFFTNNKKGHKM
+45 M

-70 EVIKDYSFSLF
+70 EVMKNYSLALF
-81 KRDLFAGITVGIVA
+81 KKDLFAGITVGIVA

-149 AQHGYNGLIIATIMA
+149 AQHGYDGLLIATIMA
-164 GIILIFLGIAKVGS
+164 GIILIFLGIARVGS

-212 ESTSPEFI
+212 KETSPEFI
-220 DKWINIFSNL
+220 DKWISIFSNL

-241 VATVLIIIVIRKMS
+241 IGTVIIILIIRKMS

-270 VCYFLGLNTET
+270 VCFFLGLNAET
-281 IGNRFGEIKAVFPS
+281 IGDRFGTINAVFPS
-295 FQVPEITLDKIRL
+295 FTVPEVTIDKIRA
-308 LFPSAIT
+308 LFPAAIT

-343 ELIGQGAANIL
+343 ELVGQGVANIL
-354 SGFFGG
+354 SGFFGC

-373 VRAGGATPVSGMIH
+373 VRAGGVTPLSGMIH

-443 TFILTIIIDLTAA
+443 TFILTIVIDLTAA

-482 FDASEKTDK
+482 FDASEKTAQDIA
-491 DELDP
+491 DP

-554 HALENFYSTCK
+554 HALENFYNTCK
-565 KIGTQLVLSG
+565 KAGTQLVLSG

-588 FIDMIGQENVL
+588 FIEMIGEENVTN
-599 DHIDKA
+599 HIDKA

-610 EILREIEEKENKE
+610 EILKEIEENN
-623 QQQ
+623 Q

>member
-1 MYAAVIASSKVHT
+1 
-14 ADYTIKKII
+14 
-23 INDKMVCI
+23 
-31 KNLLI
+31 
-36 SIDILLYKY
+36 
-45 YMIFFTNNKKGHKM
+45 M
-59 ASKERFTPVFF
+59 ASKERFIPVFF
-70 EVIKDYSFSLF
+70 EVIKNYSSASF
-81 KRDLFAGITVGIVA
+81 KKDLFAGITVGIVA

-149 AQHGYNGLIIATIMA
+149 AQHGYDGLLIATIMA
-164 GIILIFLGIAKVGS
+164 GIILIFLGIARVGS

-212 ESTSPEFI
+212 KEASPEFI
-220 DKWINIFSNL
+220 DKWISIFSNL

-241 VATVLIIIVIRKMS
+241 ICTVTIILVIRKMS

-270 VCYFLGLNTET
+270 LCFFLGLNAET
-281 IGNRFGEIKAVFPS
+281 IGDRFGTINAVFPS
-295 FQVPEITLDKIRL
+295 FTVPEVTIEKIRA
-308 LFPSAIT
+308 LFPAAIT

-343 ELIGQGAANIL
+343 ELVGQGVANIL
-354 SGFFGG
+354 SGFFGC

-373 VRAGGATPVSGMIH
+373 VRAGGVTPLSGMIH

-482 FDASEKTDK
+482 FDASEKTAHDIA
-491 DELDP
+491 DP

-554 HALENFYSTCK
+554 HALENFYNTCK
-565 KIGTQLVLSG
+565 KAGTQLVLSG
-575 VNPVPYATLKKMH
+575 VNPVPYETLKKMH
-588 FIDMIGQENVL
+588 FIEMIGEENVTN
-599 DHIDKA
+599 HIDKA

-610 EILREIEEKENKE
+610 EILKELESKENN
-623 QQQ
+623 Q

>member
-1 MYAAVIASSKVHT
+1 
-14 ADYTIKKII
+14 
-23 INDKMVCI
+23 
-31 KNLLI
+31 
-36 SIDILLYKY
+36 
-45 YMIFFTNNKKGHKM
+45 M
-59 ASKERFTPVFF
+59 ASKERFIPVFF
-70 EVIKDYSFSLF
+70 EVIKNYSSASF
-81 KRDLFAGITVGIVA
+81 KKDLFAGITVGIVA

-149 AQHGYNGLIIATIMA
+149 AQHGYDGLLIATIMA
-164 GIILIFLGIAKVGS
+164 GIILIFLGIARVGS

-212 ESTSPEFI
+212 KETSPEFI
-220 DKWINIFSNL
+220 DKWISIFSNL

-241 VATVLIIIVIRKMS
+241 ICTVAIILVIRKMS
-255 TNIPS
+255 TNMPS

-270 VCYFLGLNTET
+270 LCFFLGLNAET
-281 IGNRFGEIKAVFPS
+281 IGDRFGTINAVFPS
-295 FQVPEITLDKIRL
+295 FTVPEVTIEKIRA
-308 LFPSAIT
+308 LFPAAIT

-343 ELIGQGAANIL
+343 ELVGQGVANIL
-354 SGFFGG
+354 SGFFGC

-373 VRAGGATPVSGMIH
+373 VRAGGVTPLSGMIH

-405 PMAALAGVLLVVSVD
+405 PIAALAGVLLVVSVD

-482 FDASEKTDK
+482 FDASEKTAHDIA
-491 DELDP
+491 DP

-554 HALENFYSTCK
+554 HALENFYNTCK
-565 KIGTQLVLSG
+565 KAGTQLVLSG
-575 VNPVPYATLKKMH
+575 VNPVPYETLKKMH
-588 FIDMIGQENVL
+588 FIEMIGEENVTN
-599 DHIDKA
+599 HIDKA

-610 EILREIEEKENKE
+610 EILKELEIKENN
-623 QQQ
+623 Q

>member
-1 MYAAVIASSKVHT
+1 
-14 ADYTIKKII
+14 
-23 INDKMVCI
+23 
-31 KNLLI
+31 
-36 SIDILLYKY
+36 
-45 YMIFFTNNKKGHKM
+45 M
-59 ASKERFTPVFF
+59 ASKERFIPVFF
-70 EVIKDYSFSLF
+70 EVIKNYSSTSF
-81 KRDLFAGITVGIVA
+81 KKDLFAGITVGIVA

-149 AQHGYNGLIIATIMA
+149 AQHGYDGLLIATIMA
-164 GIILIFLGIAKVGS
+164 GIILIFLGIARVGS

-212 ESTSPEFI
+212 KETSPEFI
-220 DKWINIFSNL
+220 DKWISIFSNL

-241 VATVLIIIVIRKMS
+241 ICTVAIILVIRKMS

-270 VCYFLGLNTET
+270 LCFFLGLNAET
-281 IGNRFGEIKAVFPS
+281 IGDRFGTINAVFPS
-295 FQVPEITLDKIRL
+295 FTVPEVTIEKIRA
-308 LFPSAIT
+308 LFPTAIT

-343 ELIGQGAANIL
+343 ELVGQGVANIL
-354 SGFFGG
+354 SGFFGC

-373 VRAGGATPVSGMIH
+373 VRAGGVTPLSGMIH

-482 FDASEKTDK
+482 FDASEKTAHDIA
-491 DELDP
+491 DP

-554 HALENFYSTCK
+554 HALENFYNTCK
-565 KIGTQLVLSG
+565 KAGTQLVLSG
-575 VNPVPYATLKKMH
+575 VNPVPYETLKKMH
-588 FIDMIGQENVL
+588 FIEMIGEENVTN
-599 DHIDKA
+599 HIDKA

-610 EILREIEEKENKE
+610 EILKELESKENN
-623 QQQ
+623 Q

>member
-1 MYAAVIASSKVHT
+1 
-14 ADYTIKKII
+14 
-23 INDKMVCI
+23 
-31 KNLLI
+31 
-36 SIDILLYKY
+36 
-45 YMIFFTNNKKGHKM
+45 M
-59 ASKERFTPVFF
+59 ASKERFIPVFF
-70 EVIKDYSFSLF
+70 EVIKNYSSASF
-81 KRDLFAGITVGIVA
+81 KKDLFAGITVGIVA

-149 AQHGYNGLIIATIMA
+149 AQHGYDGLLIATIMA
-164 GIILIFLGIAKVGS
+164 GIILIFLGIARVGS

-212 ESTSPEFI
+212 KETSPEFI
-220 DKWINIFSNL
+220 DKWISIFSNL

-241 VATVLIIIVIRKMS
+241 ICTVAIILVIRKMS

-270 VCYFLGLNTET
+270 LCFFLGLNAET
-281 IGNRFGEIKAVFPS
+281 IGDRFGTINAVFTS
-295 FQVPEITLDKIRL
+295 FTVPEVTIEKIRA
-308 LFPSAIT
+308 LFPAAIT

-343 ELIGQGAANIL
+343 ELVGQGVANIL
-354 SGFFGG
+354 SGFFGC

-373 VRAGGATPVSGMIH
+373 VRAGGVTPLSGMIH

-482 FDASEKTDK
+482 FDASEKTAHDIA
-491 DELDP
+491 DP

-554 HALENFYSTCK
+554 HALENFYNTCRK
-565 KIGTQLVLSG
+565 AGTQLVLSG
-575 VNPVPYATLKKMH
+575 VNPVPYETLKKMH
-588 FIDMIGQENVL
+588 FIEMIGEENVTN
-599 DHIDKA
+599 HIDKA

-610 EILREIEEKENKE
+610 EILKELEIKENN
-623 QQQ
+623 Q

>member
-1 MYAAVIASSKVHT
+1 
-14 ADYTIKKII
+14 
-23 INDKMVCI
+23 
-31 KNLLI
+31 
-36 SIDILLYKY
+36 
-45 YMIFFTNNKKGHKM
+45 M
-59 ASKERFTPVFF
+59 ASKERYIPVFF
-70 EVIKDYSFSLF
+70 EVIKNYSSASF
-81 KRDLFAGITVGIVA
+81 KKDLFAGITVGIVA

-149 AQHGYNGLIIATIMA
+149 AQHGYDGLLIATIMA
-164 GIILIFLGIAKVGS
+164 GIILIFLGIARVGS

-212 ESTSPEFI
+212 KETSPEFI
-220 DKWINIFSNL
+220 DKWISIFSNL

-241 VATVLIIIVIRKMS
+241 ICTVAIILVIRKMS

-270 VCYFLGLNTET
+270 LCFFLGLNAET
-281 IGNRFGEIKAVFPS
+281 IGDRFGTINAVFPS
-295 FQVPEITLDKIRL
+295 FTVPEVTIEKIRA
-308 LFPSAIT
+308 LFPAAIT

-343 ELIGQGAANIL
+343 ELVGQGVANIL
-354 SGFFGG
+354 SGFFGC

-373 VRAGGATPVSGMIH
+373 VRAGGVTPLSGMIH

-420 MMGIKNMANLL
+420 MMGVKNMANLL

-482 FDASEKTDK
+482 FDASEKTAHDIA
-491 DELDP
+491 DP

-554 HALENFYSTCK
+554 HALENFYNTCRK
-565 KIGTQLVLSG
+565 AGTQLVLSG
-575 VNPVPYATLKKMH
+575 VNPVPYETLKKMH
-588 FIDMIGQENVL
+588 FIEMIGEENVTN
-599 DHIDKA
+599 HIDKA

-610 EILREIEEKENKE
+610 EILKELETKENN
-623 QQQ
+623 Q

>member
-1 MYAAVIASSKVHT
+1 
-14 ADYTIKKII
+14 
-23 INDKMVCI
+23 
-31 KNLLI
+31 
-36 SIDILLYKY
+36 
-45 YMIFFTNNKKGHKM
+45 M
-59 ASKERFTPVFF
+59 ASKERFVPVFF
-70 EVIKDYSFSLF
+70 EVIRNYSLALF
-81 KRDLFAGITVGIVA
+81 KKDLFAGITVGIVA
-95 IPLALAFAIASGATP
+95 VPLALAFAIASGATP

-149 AQHGYNGLIIATIMA
+149 AQHGYDGLIIATIMA
-164 GIILIFLGIAKVGS
+164 GIILICLGIARVGS

-212 ESTSPEFI
+212 KETSPEFI
-220 DKWINIFSNL
+220 DKWISIFSNL

-241 VATVLIIIVIRKMS
+241 AGTVITILIIRKMS

-270 VCYFLGLNTET
+270 ACFLLGLNAET
-281 IGNRFGEIKAVFPS
+281 IGDRFGTINAVFPS
-295 FQVPEITLDKIRL
+295 FTVPEVTIEKIRV
-308 LFPSAIT
+308 LFPAAIT

-354 SGFFGG
+354 SGFFGC

-373 VRAGGATPVSGMIH
+373 VRAGGVTPLSGIIH

-443 TFILTIIIDLTAA
+443 TFILTIVIDLTAA

-482 FDASEKTDK
+482 FDVSEKTANNIA
-491 DELDP
+491 DP
-496 DATSNKDI
+496 DATSNKEI
-504 PEGVE
+504 PGGVE

-554 HALENFYSTCK
+554 HALENFYNTCK
-565 KIGTQLVLSG
+565 KAGTQLVLSG
-575 VNPVPYATLKKMH
+575 VNPVPYETLKKMH
-588 FIDMIGQENVL
+588 FIEMIGEENITN
-599 DHIDKA
+599 HIDKA

-610 EILREIEEKENKE
+610 EILKELEEKVE
-623 QQQ
+623 

>member
-1 MYAAVIASSKVHT
+1 
-14 ADYTIKKII
+14 
-23 INDKMVCI
+23 
-31 KNLLI
+31 
-36 SIDILLYKY
+36 
-45 YMIFFTNNKKGHKM
+45 M

-70 EVIKDYSFSLF
+70 EVMKNYSLALF
-81 KRDLFAGITVGIVA
+81 KKDLFAGITVGIVA
-95 IPLALAFAIASGATP
+95 VPLALAFAIASGATP

-149 AQHGYNGLIIATIMA
+149 AQHGYDGLLIATIMA
-164 GIILIFLGIAKVGS
+164 GIILIFLGIARVGS

-212 ESTSPEFI
+212 KETSPEFI
-220 DKWINIFSNL
+220 DKWISIFSNL

-241 VATVLIIIVIRKMS
+241 IGTVIIILIIRKMS

-270 VCYFLGLNTET
+270 VCFFLGLNAET
-281 IGNRFGEIKAVFPS
+281 IGDRFGTINAVFPS
-295 FQVPEITLDKIRL
+295 FTVPEVTIDKIRA
-308 LFPSAIT
+308 LFPAAIT

-343 ELIGQGAANIL
+343 ELVGQGVANIL
-354 SGFFGG
+354 SGFFGC

-373 VRAGGATPVSGMIH
+373 VRAGGVTPLSGMIH

-443 TFILTIIIDLTAA
+443 TFILTIVIDLTAA

-482 FDASEKTDK
+482 FDASEKTAQDIA
-491 DELDP
+491 DP

-554 HALENFYSTCK
+554 HALENFYNTCK
-565 KIGTQLVLSG
+565 KAGTQLVLSG

-588 FIDMIGQENVL
+588 FIEMIGEENVTN
-599 DHIDKA
+599 HIDKA
-605 LIRTR
+605 LERTR
-610 EILREIEEKENKE
+610 EILENKK
-623 QQQ
+623 

>member
-1 MYAAVIASSKVHT
+1 
-14 ADYTIKKII
+14 
-23 INDKMVCI
+23 
-31 KNLLI
+31 
-36 SIDILLYKY
+36 
-45 YMIFFTNNKKGHKM
+45 M
-59 ASKERFTPVFF
+59 ASKERFIPVFF
-70 EVIKDYSFSLF
+70 EVIKNYSSASF
-81 KRDLFAGITVGIVA
+81 KKDLFAGITVGIVA

-149 AQHGYNGLIIATIMA
+149 AQHGYDGLLIATIMA
-164 GIILIFLGIAKVGS
+164 GIILIFLGIARVGS

-212 ESTSPEFI
+212 KETSPEFI
-220 DKWINIFSNL
+220 DKWISIFSNL

-241 VATVLIIIVIRKMS
+241 ICTVAIILVIRKMS

-260 HVVAIVISTA
+260 HVAAIVISTA
-270 VCYFLGLNTET
+270 LCFFLGLNAET
-281 IGNRFGEIKAVFPS
+281 IGDRFGTINAVFPS
-295 FQVPEITLDKIRL
+295 FTVPEVTIEKIRA
-308 LFPSAIT
+308 LFPAAIT

-343 ELIGQGAANIL
+343 ELVGQGVANIL
-354 SGFFGG
+354 SGFFGC

-373 VRAGGATPVSGMIH
+373 VRAGGVTPLSGMIH

-482 FDASEKTDK
+482 FDASEKTAHDIA
-491 DELDP
+491 DP

-554 HALENFYSTCK
+554 HALENFYNTCK
-565 KIGTQLVLSG
+565 KAGTQLVLSG
-575 VNPVPYATLKKMH
+575 VNPVPYETLKKMH
-588 FIDMIGQENVL
+588 FIEMIGEENVTN
-599 DHIDKA
+599 HIDKA

-610 EILREIEEKENKE
+610 EILKELEIKENN
-623 QQQ
+623 Q

>member
-1 MYAAVIASSKVHT
+1 
-14 ADYTIKKII
+14 
-23 INDKMVCI
+23 
-31 KNLLI
+31 
-36 SIDILLYKY
+36 
-45 YMIFFTNNKKGHKM
+45 M
-59 ASKERFTPVFF
+59 ASKERFVPVFF
-70 EVIKDYSFSLF
+70 EVIRNYSLALF
-81 KRDLFAGITVGIVA
+81 KKDLFAGITVGIVA
-95 IPLALAFAIASGATP
+95 VPLALAFAIASGATP

-149 AQHGYNGLIIATIMA
+149 AQHGYDGLIIATIMA
-164 GIILIFLGIAKVGS
+164 GIILICLGIARVGS

-212 ESTSPEFI
+212 KETSPEFI
-220 DKWINIFSNL
+220 DKWISIFSNL

-241 VATVLIIIVIRKMS
+241 AGTVIIILIIRKMS

-270 VCYFLGLNTET
+270 ACFLLGLNAET
-281 IGNRFGEIKAVFPS
+281 IGDRFGTINAVFPS
-295 FQVPEITLDKIRL
+295 FTVPEVTIEKIRA
-308 LFPSAIT
+308 LFPAAIT

-354 SGFFGG
+354 SGFFGC

-373 VRAGGATPVSGMIH
+373 VRAGGVTPLSGITH

-443 TFILTIIIDLTAA
+443 TFILTIVIDLTAA

-482 FDASEKTDK
+482 FDVSEKTAK
-491 DELDP
+491 NIADP
-496 DATSNKDI
+496 DATSNKEI

-554 HALENFYSTCK
+554 HALENFYNTCK
-565 KIGTQLVLSG
+565 KAGTQLVLSG
-575 VNPVPYATLKKMH
+575 VNPVPYETLKKMH
-588 FIDMIGQENVL
+588 FIEMIGEENITN
-599 DHIDKA
+599 HIDKA

-610 EILREIEEKENKE
+610 EILKELE
-623 QQQ
+623 

>member
-1 MYAAVIASSKVHT
+1 
-14 ADYTIKKII
+14 
-23 INDKMVCI
+23 
-31 KNLLI
+31 
-36 SIDILLYKY
+36 
-45 YMIFFTNNKKGHKM
+45 M

-70 EVIKDYSFSLF
+70 EVIKNYSLALF
-81 KRDLFAGITVGIVA
+81 KKDLFAGITVGIVA
-95 IPLALAFAIASGATP
+95 VPLALAFAIASGATP
-110 SQGIFTAVIAGF
+110 AQGIFTAVIAGF
-122 FISFLGGSRYQI
+122 FISFLGGSHYQI

-149 AQHGYNGLIIATIMA
+149 AQHGYDGLLIATIMA
-164 GIILIFLGIAKVGS
+164 GIILIFLGIARVGS

-212 ESTSPEFI
+212 SETTPEFI
-220 DKWINIFSNL
+220 DKWISIFSNL

-241 VATVLIIIVIRKMS
+241 IGTVVIILIIRKMS

-270 VCYFLGLNTET
+270 VCFFLGLNAET
-281 IGNRFGEIKAVFPS
+281 IGDRFGTINAVFPA
-295 FQVPEITLDKIRL
+295 FEVPEVTIEKIRA
-308 LFPSAIT
+308 LFPAAIT

-343 ELIGQGAANIL
+343 ELVGQGVANIL
-354 SGFFGG
+354 SGFFGC

-373 VRAGGATPVSGMIH
+373 VRAGGVSPLSGMIH

-443 TFILTIIIDLTAA
+443 TFILTIVIDLTAA

-482 FDASEKTDK
+482 FDASEKTAQDIA
-491 DELDP
+491 DP
-496 DATSNKDI
+496 DATSNKEI

-554 HALENFYSTCK
+554 HALENFYNTCK
-565 KIGTQLVLSG
+565 KAGTQLVLSG
-575 VNPVPYATLKKMH
+575 VNPAPYATLKKMH
-588 FIDMIGQENVL
+588 FIEMIGEENITN
-599 DHIDKA
+599 HIDKA
-605 LIRTR
+605 LIRTK
-610 EILREIEEKENKE
+610 EILKELE
-623 QQQ
+623 

>member
-1 MYAAVIASSKVHT
+1 
-14 ADYTIKKII
+14 
-23 INDKMVCI
+23 
-31 KNLLI
+31 
-36 SIDILLYKY
+36 
-45 YMIFFTNNKKGHKM
+45 M
-59 ASKERFTPVFF
+59 ASKERFVPVFF
-70 EVIKDYSFSLF
+70 EVIRNYSLALF
-81 KRDLFAGITVGIVA
+81 KKDLFAGITVGIVA
-95 IPLALAFAIASGATP
+95 VPLALAFAIASGATP

-149 AQHGYNGLIIATIMA
+149 AQHGYDGLIIATIMA
-164 GIILIFLGIAKVGS
+164 GIILICLGIARVGS

-198 IFSSQIKDFLGLTY
+198 IFPSQIKDFLGLTY
-212 ESTSPEFI
+212 KETSPEFI
-220 DKWINIFSNL
+220 DKWISIFSNL

-241 VATVLIIIVIRKMS
+241 AGTVIIILIIRKMS

-270 VCYFLGLNTET
+270 ACFLLGLNAET
-281 IGNRFGEIKAVFPS
+281 IGDRFGTINAVFPS
-295 FQVPEITLDKIRL
+295 FTVPEVTIEKIRA
-308 LFPSAIT
+308 LFPAAIT

-343 ELIGQGAANIL
+343 ELIGQGAPNIL
-354 SGFFGG
+354 SGFFGC
-360 IPATGAI
+360 IPPTGAI
-367 ARTATN
+367 ARTATY
-373 VRAGGATPVSGMIH
+373 VRAGGVTPLSGITH

-443 TFILTIIIDLTAA
+443 TFILTIVIDLTAA

-482 FDASEKTDK
+482 FDVSEKTAK
-491 DELDP
+491 NIADP
-496 DATSNKDI
+496 DATSNKEI

-554 HALENFYSTCK
+554 HALENFYNTCK
-565 KIGTQLVLSG
+565 KAGTQLVLSG
-575 VNPVPYATLKKMH
+575 VNPAPYATLKKMH
-588 FIDMIGQENVL
+588 FIEMIGEENITN
-599 DHIDKA
+599 HIDKA

-610 EILREIEEKENKE
+610 EILKELE
-623 QQQ
+623 

>member
-1 MYAAVIASSKVHT
+1 
-14 ADYTIKKII
+14 
-23 INDKMVCI
+23 
-31 KNLLI
+31 
-36 SIDILLYKY
+36 
-45 YMIFFTNNKKGHKM
+45 M

-70 EVIKDYSFSLF
+70 EVMKNYSLALF
-81 KRDLFAGITVGIVA
+81 KKDLFAGITVGIVA
-95 IPLALAFAIASGATP
+95 VPLALAFAIASGATP

-122 FISFLGGSRYQI
+122 FISFLGGSHYQI

-149 AQHGYNGLIIATIMA
+149 AQHGYDGLLIATIMA
-164 GIILIFLGIAKVGS
+164 GIILIFLGIARVGS

-212 ESTSPEFI
+212 KETAPEFI
-220 DKWINIFSNL
+220 DKWISIFSNL

-241 VATVLIIIVIRKMS
+241 IGTVIIILIIRKMS

-270 VCYFLGLNTET
+270 VCFFLGLNAET
-281 IGNRFGEIKAVFPS
+281 IGDRFGTINAVFPS
-295 FQVPEITLDKIRL
+295 FTVPEVTIEKIRA
-308 LFPSAIT
+308 LFPAAIT

-343 ELIGQGAANIL
+343 ELVGQGVANIL
-354 SGFFGG
+354 SGFFGC

-373 VRAGGATPVSGMIH
+373 VRAGGVSPLSGMIH

-443 TFILTIIIDLTAA
+443 TFVLTIIIDLTAA

-482 FDASEKTDK
+482 FDASEKTAK
-491 DELDP
+491 DIADP

-554 HALENFYSTCK
+554 HALENFYNTCK
-565 KIGTQLVLSG
+565 KAGTQLVLSG

-588 FIDMIGQENVL
+588 FIEMIGEENVTN
-599 DHIDKA
+599 HIDKA
-605 LIRTR
+605 LTRTR
-610 EILREIEEKENKE
+610 EILKELEEN
-623 QQQ
+623 